1 MIPMCPREP
10 LLAKGDP
17 RSLKLISYLELLVI
31 MAATTTT
38 ANNNNNHEDRDVE
51 GEGGSRAGFE
61 TNSAQ
66 GRCLMKMYI
75 IN

>member
-1 MIPMCPREP
+1 
-10 LLAKGDP
+10 
-17 RSLKLISYLELLVI
+17 
-31 MAATTTT
+31 
-38 ANNNNNHEDRDVE
+38 VE

-75 IN
+75 INW

>member
-38 ANNNNNHEDRDVE
+38 TPNNNNSSSGHEDRDVE
-51 GEGGSRAGFE
+51 EGSRTGIDTASTQE
-61 TNSAQ
+61 RRS
-66 GRCLMKMYI
+66 LI
-75 IN
+75 

>member
-1 MIPMCPREP
+1 MVPMCPREP

-38 ANNNNNHEDRDVE
+38 ANNSHEDRDVE
-51 GEGGSRAGFE
+51 GEGGSRTGFD
-61 TNSAQ
+61 TASTQ
-66 GRCLMKMYI
+66 GRSLMKS
-75 IN
+75 